1 MAKLDLYSGREPHVV
16 ELEVSG
22 EKKEFKLPTDYTEEE
37 IERILELEKK
47 LEESSDVT
55 ARRSIVFSQI
65 QILLNRYQPDFTL
78 EQVKKILT
86 WSDALRIINFI
97 SEHTFAVATKTEEAE
112 VDSKKKQPV
121 KN

>member
-22 EKKEFKLPTDYTEEE
+22 EKKEFKLPTDFTEEE

-47 LEESSDVT
+47 VEDSKDLKS
-55 ARRSIVFSQI
+55 RRSIVFCQI
-65 QILLNRYQPDFTL
+65 QILLNRYQPELTL
-78 EQVKKILT
+78 EQVKKMLT
-86 WSDALRIINFI
+86 WDDALKIINFV
-97 SEHTFAVATKTEEAE
+97 SEHTFAVASKDNQAE
-112 VDSKKKQPV
+112 SKKKQQQ